1 MSQHGSGAPSATAVR
16 PSRPA
21 ARSGQAPPGPGR
33 TVRALAWAL
42 ALLSPATAV
51 AAALWNRV
59 LLPDVP
65 DLHPVFFGD
74 VLLASCYPVVGAVVL
89 GRQRTA
95 RLALVFLSAG
105 LVGPY
110 LLAGQYAVLAF
121 SRGDPGLLAQA
132 CAWLATWGFVPYFV
146 VLGLLL
152 LLFPDGHV
160 ASPRWRWVVLT
171 CLGVLALATAGRMV
185 ADTAVDASRGAVRNP
200 LGLAVW
206 PNSLLLVGSWG
217 SFFLGVPLGL
227 ASLLQRLRR
236 STGTERAQ
244 LQWLV
249 LGGVGLLACFASSFL
264 LTDPAEDVVFGLALL
279 CIPLSVLVAMV
290 RHGLF
295 DVELVLS
302 RAIVL
307 ALLTGAVLA
316 SYAGVVAL
324 VGVLTPDRRSAY
336 VAVAVVALLAASGRD
351 ALQSGVDRLLY
362 GERRD
367 PYAVVDRIGRRL
379 ELATGPADAVEAL
392 VSELRSVLRLPYA
405 GVVPEDARLR
415 PVEDG
420 AAAYDVEVLP
430 LTASGR
436 SVGVLRV
443 GHRSRGE
450 EFTAPERAALTDVGR
465 RLGALLEAGS
475 LTHEVQRSRERLVA
489 AREEERRRLR
499 HDLHDGVGPELAG
512 MALQL
517 DSLSTPPGGRPRARG
532 ARRAAARPDAA
543 DGRRGAAGRR
553 RPAAARARPAGAG
566 RRAAR
571 APVGVRLGGAARRR
585 AAGAAGCRRGGGV
598 PHRRRGRRQRGAP
611 QRSAA
616 VRGAGRGRG
625 GLVGGGGRRR
635 RSGAG
640 ARRAAGGGADLD
652 ARARRRGRR
661 PLRGR
666 TRPGRRDGAAG
677 AAAPGGVV
685 SVVS

>member
-1 MSQHGSGAPSATAVR
+1 MSQQGSGAPSATAVR

-21 ARSGQAPPGPGR
+21 SRPGPAPRGPGP
-33 TVRALAWAL
+33 TVRALAWGL
-42 ALLSPATAV
+42 AVLSPVTAV
-51 AAALWNRV
+51 AAALWNRA

-110 LLAGQYAVLAF
+110 LLAGQYAVLAY
-121 SRGDPGLLAQA
+121 SRGNPGPLAQA

-160 ASPRWRWVVLT
+160 ASPRWRWVVLA

-206 PNSLLLVGSWG
+206 PNYLLLVGSWG
-217 SFFLGVPLGL
+217 SFVLGVPLGL

-236 STGTERAQ
+236 ATGTERAQ

-249 LGGVGLLACFASSFL
+249 LGGVALLVCFAGSFL
-264 LTDPAEDVVFGLALL
+264 LADAVADVVFGLTLL
-279 CIPLSVLVAMV
+279 CIPLSVLVAVV

-307 ALLTGAVLA
+307 ALLSGAVLA
-316 SYAGVVAL
+316 SYAGVIAL

-517 DSLSTPPGGRPRARG
+517 DSLSSRL
-532 ARRAAARPDAA
+532 
-543 DGRRGAAGRR
+543 AGD
-553 RPAAARARPAGAG
+553 PELAARAERLRDQMRRTVAEVRRAVDDLRPPALDQLGLAGALREHLSAYG
-566 RRAAR
+566 WVELQVGELPALPAAVEVAAYRIAGEAVANAVRHSGAQRCAVRVEAEEGWLVVEVVDDGQGLAPDAPPGVGLTSMRERAAE
-571 APVGVRLGGAARRR
+571 
-585 AAGAAGCRRGGGV
+585 
-598 PHRRRGRRQRGAP
+598 
-611 QRSAA
+611 
-616 VRGAGRGRG
+616 
-625 GLVGGGGRRR
+625 VGGRFEVGPGPDGGTV
-635 RSGAG
+635 
-640 ARRAAGGGADLD
+640 L
-652 ARARRRGRR
+652 RARLPR
-661 PLRGR
+661 
-666 TRPGRRDGAAG
+666 
-677 AAAPGGVV
+677 VV
-685 SVVS
+685 S